1 MKTARPTLTTPL
13 HGPHR
18 LGEPGA
24 VSPSLVA
31 EIAALARA
39 RTFDDAAL
47 TKSRLEIHKR
57 KLGSHRAP
65 RDGFDALQL
74 AQSGWAIVFPVGTP
88 PEIREALEPLVAW
101 RRAEAKTR
109 SPRRFAQLEYRPGDT
124 KVSFLSEYGAE
135 LDSADPADVPYY
147 LLFVGSPEEI
157 PFEFQYQL
165 DIQYAVG
172 RLDFERAED
181 YARYAEA
188 VVARERT
195 AAENSTA
202 HDRQYGIFAPR
213 EEGDVTGRIHDELV
227 LALLKR
233 LKNRPARGW
242 RGSQALAAE
251 ATVERLAELVG
262 TSDFL
267 FAGCHGWGLVP
278 GDPLQRDC
286 MGALLDQSS
295 NAFSAASVPADLG
308 LDGLLAFFFACA
320 SGGTPCYDDFEELE
334 SGPKPLAEKAF
345 TARLPQQLLLQGAG
359 AVLAHVGRAWTYS
372 FSRQGA
378 RTQIDA
384 FEDTIRRILQGHP
397 IGHAA
402 EIFNHRHVML
412 AADLMIVRE
421 LERHTGQ
428 AADQEIADLFCALR
442 DARNFVVLGDPAV
455 RLPVAVENLKRR

>member
-1 MKTARPTLTTPL
+1 MMERRRPL
-13 HGPHR
+13 HGPHH
-18 LGEPGA
+18 LGEPA
-24 VSPSLVA
+24 AASSTLVT

-39 RTFDDAAL
+39 RTLDDAAL

-57 KLGSHRAP
+57 RLGIHRAP
-65 RDGFDALQL
+65 RDGFDPLQL
-74 AQSGWAIVFPVGTP
+74 SQAGWAIVFPVGTP
-88 PEIREALEPLVAW
+88 PEIRKALEPLVAW
-101 RRAEAKTR
+101 RREEAAKKCA
-109 SPRRFAQLEYRPGDT
+109 RRFAELEYRPGDT
-124 KVSFLSEYGAE
+124 RVSFLSEYGAE
-135 LDSADPADVPYY
+135 LDGADPADVPYY

-172 RLDFERAED
+172 RIDFERAED
-181 YARYAEA
+181 YARYAGA
-188 VVARERT
+188 VVARERAAVEKTT
-195 AAENSTA
+195 AQ
-202 HDRQYGIFAPR
+202 DRQYGIFAPR

-233 LKNRPARGW
+233 LTNRPARRW
-242 RGSQALAAE
+242 RCSKALAAG
-251 ATVERLAELVG
+251 ATIERLAELVG
-262 TSDFL
+262 TCDFL
-267 FAGCHGWGLVP
+267 FTGCHGWGLAP
-278 GDPLQRDC
+278 GDPLQREC
-286 MGALLDQSS
+286 MGALLDQNS
-295 NAFSAASVPADLG
+295 NAFSAASVPADLK
-308 LDGLLAFFFACA
+308 LDGLLAFLFTCA
-320 SGGTPCYDDFEELE
+320 SGGTPRYDDFEELE

-359 AVLAHVGRAWTYS
+359 AVFAHVGRAWTYS
-372 FSRQGA
+372 FSRQGG

-421 LERHTGQ
+421 LERHTGR
-428 AADQEIADLFCALR
+428 AADQELADLFCALR

-455 RLPVAVENLKRR
+455 RLPVAVGEVQRG